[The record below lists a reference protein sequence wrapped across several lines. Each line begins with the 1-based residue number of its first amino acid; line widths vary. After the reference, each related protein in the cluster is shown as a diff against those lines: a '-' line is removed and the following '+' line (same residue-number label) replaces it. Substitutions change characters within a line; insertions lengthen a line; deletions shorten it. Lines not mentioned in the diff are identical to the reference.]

1 QKQDYLNIFSNEIN
15 YTVSLHLLAA
25 PQNPDAARLSL
36 ITILQRKG
44 RTLDTFASQIGMLR
58 QHAAPEDRAML
69 EQLASVRTKST
80 TLILKGQGNNP
91 EAKQLETEADSLE
104 DAISRRSAE
113 FRSITQPIT
122 LERIATVLPL
132 DAALVEMVVYQ
143 PFNAKAK
150 DAESDFDAA
159 HYAAYVLRP

>member
-1 QKQDYLNIFSNEIN
+1 MLYNRALEIWEKALGPEHPHIATILLHLALLYYKQGDYNRAISFIRRAAELRERNIVAVLETGSQQQKQDYLNIFSNEIN

-80 TLILKGQGNNP
+80 TLILKG
-91 EAKQLETEADSLE
+91 
-104 DAISRRSAE
+104 
-113 FRSITQPIT
+113 
-122 LERIATVLPL
+122 
-132 DAALVEMVVYQ
+132 
-143 PFNAKAK
+143 
-150 DAESDFDAA
+150 
-159 HYAAYVLRP
+159 